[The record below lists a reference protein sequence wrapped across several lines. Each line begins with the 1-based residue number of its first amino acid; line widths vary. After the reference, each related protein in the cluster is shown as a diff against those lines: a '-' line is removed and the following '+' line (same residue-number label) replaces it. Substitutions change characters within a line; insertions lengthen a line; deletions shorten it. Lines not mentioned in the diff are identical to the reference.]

1 MGLIQQLRAMR
12 RFQNLPSEHRR
23 IVFYS
28 QEPGHWVHL
37 EPILN
42 HLINDHDQTICYLS
56 SASGDPGL
64 AQNDSRVLP
73 FNIGEGTARTALFC
87 TMRAGVMVMTMP
99 ELDCYA
105 IKRSAYPVHY
115 CYVHHSLV
123 SSHMVY
129 RPGAFDHFDS
139 IFCAGPHHEMEI
151 RRMEELEGLK
161 QKELFPH
168 GYGRLDAI
176 LMQARARPAPK
187 REVINRPSILIA
199 PSWGPTCILETIA
212 DKLIQVL
219 IDADFQVTVR
229 PHPETRKLTP
239 KVLDNLLAQFGKYPN
254 FSCEH
259 DVVSQDSLHSADLM
273 ISDWSG
279 AALEFAFGL
288 ERPILFIDVAHKVRN
303 PNYQRLNIVPFEE
316 MIRSEIGSIVSPEA
330 LDCVPQR
337 IETLISKPGRFKE
350 RIKALRNKWVYNV
363 GQSGARGSDRILELT
378 ERYSKDVSDQA

>member
-1 MGLIQQLRAMR
+1 MGLIQHLRATR
-12 RFQNLPSEHRR
+12 LFQNLPSEQRR

-42 HLINDHDQTICYLS
+42 HLINDHGQTVCYLS

-64 AQNDSRVLP
+64 AQNDPRVLT
-73 FNIGEGTARTALFC
+73 FDIGEGTARTALFC

-99 ELDCYA
+99 ELECYA

-129 RPGAFDHFDS
+129 RPGAFDHYDS
-139 IFCAGPHHEMEI
+139 IFCAGPHHETEI
-151 RRMEELEGLK
+151 RRMEELDDLK

-176 LMQARARPAPK
+176 LTRARACPLPK
-187 REVINRPSILIA
+187 REAMSRPSILIA
-199 PSWGPTCILETIA
+199 PSWGPTCILETVA
-212 DKLIQVL
+212 DTLIQVL
-219 IDADFQVTVR
+219 IGADFQVTVR
-229 PHPETRKLTP
+229 PHPETLKRMP
-239 KVLDNLLAQFGKYPN
+239 KMLDRLLAQFGKYPN
-254 FSCEH
+254 FACEH
-259 DVVSQDSLHSADLM
+259 GIVSQDSLHSADLM

-279 AALEFAFGL
+279 AALDFAFGL
-288 ERPILFIDVAHKVRN
+288 ERPLLFIDVPRKVNN
-303 PNYQRLNIVPFEE
+303 PDYQRLNIVPFEE
-316 MIRSEIGSIVSPEA
+316 MIRSEIGAIVSPDD

-337 IETLISKPGRFKE
+337 IETLISAPGGFQE
-350 RIKALRNKWVYNV
+350 RIMGLRNKWVYNV
-363 GQSGARGSDRILELT
+363 GQSGARGADRIVELT
-378 ERYSKDVSDQA
+378 ERFAKDLI